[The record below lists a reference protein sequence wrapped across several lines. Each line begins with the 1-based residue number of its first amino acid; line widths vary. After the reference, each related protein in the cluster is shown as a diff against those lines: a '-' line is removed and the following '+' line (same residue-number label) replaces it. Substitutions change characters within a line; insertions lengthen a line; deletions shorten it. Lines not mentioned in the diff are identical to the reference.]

1 MAKWYGEIG
10 YGVSV
15 ETAPSV
21 FTEKIEK
28 RMYYGDIMR
37 NSRSLQ
43 TADKVNDDIAI
54 SNQLSILSDPYAC
67 KNFHSMRYAKFMGT
81 KWKITNV
88 EVEYPRLILTLGSEY
103 HAH

>member
-10 YGVSV
+10 YGFSV

-21 FTEKIEK
+21 FTEKIVS
-28 RMYYGDIMR
+28 RMYYGDIIH
-37 NSRSLQ
+37 NNRSLQ
-43 TADKVNDDIAI
+43 TADKVNDDINI

-67 KNFHSMRYAKFMGT
+67 KNFHSMRYATFMGT

>member
-10 YGVSV
+10 YGFSV
-15 ETAPSV
+15 ESAPSV

-28 RMYYGDIMR
+28 RMYYGDIVR
-37 NSRSLQ
+37 NSRTLQ
-43 TADKVNDDIAI
+43 TADKINDDINV

-67 KNFHSMRYAKFMGT
+67 KNFHSMRYATFMGT